1 MGQQRGWG
9 QLRGRGPG
17 ARRRRWL
24 PPLLVVAGLVVLV
37 GGVTLG
43 SWRRIACSGSLAGCL
58 PPAEPSTLWW
68 PSTSCGGAGRGSM
81 ADDVIAGLVPGWAAR
96 AAMAAAPVRAAA
108 HCARADG
115 RPAARPGEAC
125 GQPG

>member
-24 PPLLVVAGLVVLV
+24 PPLLVVAGLVILV

-43 SWRRIACSGSLAGCL
+43 LMATNRVQRVIGWLLAASGALNTVVAVYQ
-58 PPAEPSTLWW
+58 LWW
-68 PSTSCGGAGRGSM
+68 GWSREHGG
-81 ADDVIAGLVPGWAAR
+81 
-96 AAMAAAPVRAAA
+96 
-108 HCARADG
+108 
-115 RPAARPGEAC
+115 
-125 GQPG
+125 